1 MATITK
7 RGRGYRVQVRMHGR
21 KPQSKSFRTHALAV
35 RWAREVEHAL
45 ERAEMPSEADLGALC
60 LKYRKEVYGATAR
73 PQAGLKHYDKLARD
87 LTGVRFHDLRHE
99 AATRLLE
106 AGYSIPETALVT
118 GHKDWNTLRRYAHL
132 RVDDLHQGPASK
144 RKSGPEDRAE
154 RAPSTRSTIGS
165 GS

>member
-60 LKYRKEVYGATAR
+60 LKYRVVLC
-73 PQAGLKHYDKLARD
+73 Q
-87 LTGVRFHDLRHE
+87 
-99 AATRLLE
+99 
-106 AGYSIPETALVT
+106 LVT
-118 GHKDWNTLRRYAHL
+118 LSGASWH
-132 RVDDLHQGPASK
+132 PA
-144 RKSGPEDRAE
+144 D
-154 RAPSTRSTIGS
+154 PSATCSCR
-165 GS
+165 

>member
-1 MATITK
+1 VRDRKHPRRKAGNHGEVPLLGRAFDIIEAQPVVEGEPRIFPWK
-7 RGRGYRVQVRMHGR
+7 SASLGDAFDRAAARAGVRGI
-21 KPQSKSFRTHALAV
+21 
-35 RWAREVEHAL
+35 
-45 ERAEMPSEADLGALC
+45 
-60 LKYRKEVYGATAR
+60 
-73 PQAGLKHYDKLARD
+73 
-87 LTGVRFHDLRHE
+87 RFHDLRHE

-165 GS
+165 DS